1 MSEANDKSDNV
12 SMDYWSSARIKSFS
26 TNSEWMKEV
35 YLDAITLLDLARE
48 EGTSDILRLRYTT
61 RAVEALEEIKQF
73 LSNKGE

>member
-1 MSEANDKSDNV
+1 MSESNDKSDNI

-26 TNSEWMKEV
+26 TNSEWMSEV

-48 EGTSDILRLRYTT
+48 EGTSDSLRVRYTT
-61 RAVEALEEIKQF
+61 RAIEALEEIKQF